1 VNAHTFGRTTLSPD
15 GPDPLLSGGG
25 GRGPASMPPASVP
38 PAAVRRPASVTLR
51 SGGTDGSDTAGSLDP
66 ATRSLADAL
75 RVTYRILQ
83 GAMVALVGL
92 FAFSG
97 FQSLQEGEEGI
108 RLAFGKVDADRL
120 SPGFQFTL
128 PAPMGELVRVS
139 TSPQSVQFTSEF
151 WPRLRSEDA
160 NKTVNEL
167 KVLAKGSLDPAT
179 DGSVLTADGNIGH
192 VRFSMTYRRRPAESY
207 AQNIAPERE
216 AQIVRA
222 AAMRG
227 VVHAAASRTIDELI
241 KDADVLGQRAR
252 ETAQRTLDS
261 MGGGIEI
268 TELSFV
274 QRIAPL
280 DTIAE
285 FERVQSVESDA
296 QKLVDAAQQ
305 ARQSTLSGAAGQ
317 AAPVLLGRIAAL
329 EKAIESQR
337 ADDAAAVLAQI
348 DAIIEG
354 KPVEVDGVEIGA
366 VAGGK
371 VAGVMA
377 AARQY
382 RSSVVSRAIADGALF
397 RAKKAA
403 FEANPA
409 VVATSDWTDAF
420 AAFLGRENVEMMLLP
435 AGTRMV
441 DIYLNSDPD
450 VRRQREREATRV
462 AAEKSAADQA
472 RQLEENKFKDQGIP
486 TRVRGD

>member
-1 VNAHTFGRTTLSPD
+1 
-15 GPDPLLSGGG
+15 
-25 GRGPASMPPASVP
+25 
-38 PAAVRRPASVTLR
+38 
-51 SGGTDGSDTAGSLDP
+51 
-66 ATRSLADAL
+66 
-75 RVTYRILQ
+75 
-83 GAMVALVGL
+83 
-92 FAFSG
+92 
-97 FQSLQEGEEGI
+97 
-108 RLAFGKVDADRL
+108 
-120 SPGFQFTL
+120 
-128 PAPMGELVRVS
+128 
-139 TSPQSVQFTSEF
+139 
-151 WPRLRSEDA
+151 
-160 NKTVNEL
+160 
-167 KVLAKGSLDPAT
+167 
-179 DGSVLTADGNIGH
+179 
-192 VRFSMTYRRRPAESY
+192 
-207 AQNIAPERE
+207 
-216 AQIVRA
+216 
-222 AAMRG
+222 
-227 VVHAAASRTIDELI
+227 
-241 KDADVLGQRAR
+241 
-252 ETAQRTLDS
+252 
-261 MGGGIEI
+261 
-268 TELSFV
+268 
-274 QRIAPL
+274 
-280 DTIAE
+280 
-285 FERVQSVESDA
+285 
-296 QKLVDAAQQ
+296 
-305 ARQSTLSGAAGQ
+305 
-317 AAPVLLGRIAAL
+317 VLLGRIAAL